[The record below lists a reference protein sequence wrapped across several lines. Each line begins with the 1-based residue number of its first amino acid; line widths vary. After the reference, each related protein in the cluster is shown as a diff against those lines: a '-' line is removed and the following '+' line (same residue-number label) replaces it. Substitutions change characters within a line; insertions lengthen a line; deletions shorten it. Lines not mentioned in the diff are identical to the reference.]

1 MTDYLNRFG
10 VLGGSG
16 SIPVSENT
24 LDFEAI
30 DPRAAMQ
37 THRTGEQHDST
48 CVFFIKADFEGNV
61 TPKLIHCDTKDGTY
75 TDLVVGETKINPKAG
90 NFALIPMPKSHKRYV
105 KATLTAAASGAE
117 IEAFIQPGPSQ
128 Q

>member
-10 VLGGSG
+10 AVTNQGSDN
-16 SIPVSENT
+16 V

-48 CVFFIKADFEGNV
+48 AVFFLSADYAGNI
-61 TPKLIHCDTKDGTY
+61 TPKLIHCDTETGTF
-75 TDLVVGETKINPKAG
+75 TDLVVGETKVDPKAG

-105 KATLTAAASGAE
+105 KAILTAAASGVTV
-117 IEAFIQPGPSQ
+117 EAFIQPGPSQ
-128 Q
+128 PRQ